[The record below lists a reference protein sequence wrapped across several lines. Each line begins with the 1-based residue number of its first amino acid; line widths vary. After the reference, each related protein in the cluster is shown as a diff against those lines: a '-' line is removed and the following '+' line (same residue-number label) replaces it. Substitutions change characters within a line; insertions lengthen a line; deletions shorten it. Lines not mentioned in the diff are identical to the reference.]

1 MTFLEFLHCKNISNG
16 SINEAFKESD
26 LDKAIKLIANL
37 LSKETNTK
45 IVELG
50 TLDMNRGG
58 KDFTSYMLCISTGAS
73 NEFDKL
79 LTIDFLKSDKS
90 RVPYSFAFY
99 NKDTLNKILWG
110 DDKELSV
117 KSVLSVYTL
126 GASIIYFIPI
136 MARVIQTNKFELTKD
151 EVQRAATGVFKEGQ
165 IDFFLKKSGIIFD
178 GLLKYNVYDT
188 IYNGNKNIDIIK
200 EAFTQKISEMKTE
213 LQQKRKEVAKQYRQ
227 ATIANDDQELIKR
240 LRSEYYHIRK
250 AINGGATTVEEMD
263 MMIKNGELT
272 TISSPTKSMNKEVQK
287 QVEEVK
293 HKEPELAFKEMRGYL
308 SMVTSGIQPGL
319 IICGAPG
326 IGKTYRVM
334 KFLKSKGYNDD
345 VNMHVI
351 KGRCTTRNLFLDL
364 YKFQN
369 KGEIIVID
377 DADSL
382 IGPKAPEDTIN
393 ILKAALDSNDNDG
406 KGRKISYRITGR
418 LTDDDGVEIPKTFYY
433 SGSVIVL
440 TNYSV
445 GQLDS
450 AIRGRVFTQDLNF
463 SSQQLLSL
471 IKQIMPAIEEGRL
484 SSVAKIKAF
493 DYLSDLADEGSQ
505 MEVSIRSFVTCA
517 RLFQSQ
523 QENEDFSDDEIKS
536 MIKDQVTNQAIKG
549 GKKY

>member
-1 MTFLEFLHCKNISNG
+1 
-16 SINEAFKESD
+16 
-26 LDKAIKLIANL
+26 
-37 LSKETNTK
+37 
-45 IVELG
+45 
-50 TLDMNRGG
+50 
-58 KDFTSYMLCISTGAS
+58 
-73 NEFDKL
+73 
-79 LTIDFLKSDKS
+79 
-90 RVPYSFAFY
+90 
-99 NKDTLNKILWG
+99 
-110 DDKELSV
+110 
-117 KSVLSVYTL
+117 
-126 GASIIYFIPI
+126 
-136 MARVIQTNKFELTKD
+136 
-151 EVQRAATGVFKEGQ
+151 
-165 IDFFLKKSGIIFD
+165 
-178 GLLKYNVYDT
+178 
-188 IYNGNKNIDIIK
+188 
-200 EAFTQKISEMKTE
+200 
-213 LQQKRKEVAKQYRQ
+213 
-227 ATIANDDQELIKR
+227 
-240 LRSEYYHIRK
+240 
-250 AINGGATTVEEMD
+250 
-263 MMIKNGELT
+263 
-272 TISSPTKSMNKEVQK
+272 
-287 QVEEVK
+287 
-293 HKEPELAFKEMRGYL
+293 MRGYL

-369 KGEIIVID
+369 KGEIILID

-484 SSVAKIKAF
+484 TSVAKIKAF

-505 MEVSIRSFVTCA
+505 MEISIRSFVTCA

-536 MIKDQVTNQAIKG
+536 MIKDQVTNQALKG

>member
-1 MTFLEFLHCKNISNG
+1 MTFLEFLECKNENIH
-16 SINEAFKESD
+16 EAYKESD
-26 LDKAIKLIANL
+26 LDKAISMIANL
-37 LSKETNTK
+37 LSKETNTR
-45 IVELG
+45 VVNLG
-50 TLDMNRGG
+50 TIDTIRGG
-58 KDFTSYMLCISTGAS
+58 KDFTSYMLCIS
-73 NEFDKL
+73 NEIGQFDKM
-79 LTIDFLKSDKS
+79 LTIDFLKSDNS

-99 NKDTLNKILWG
+99 NKDAVNKVLWG
-110 DDKELSV
+110 DDKDQSI

-126 GASIIYFIPI
+126 GASIVYFIPI
-136 MARVIQTNKFELTKD
+136 MSRVIKTNKFELTKD
-151 EVQRAATGVFKEGQ
+151 EVQRAASGVFKEGQ
-165 IDFFLKKSGIIFD
+165 IDFFLKKSGIIYE
-178 GLLKYNVYDT
+178 GMLKYNVYST
-188 IYNGNKNIDIIK
+188 IYMGKNNNIDIIQ
-200 EAFTQKISEMKTE
+200 ETFTQKISEMKTE

-227 ATIANDDQELIKR
+227 ATIAGDDPELIKR
-240 LRSEYYHIRK
+240 LRSEYYQIRK
-250 AINGGATTVEEMD
+250 AINGGATTVEEMN
-263 MMIKNGELT
+263 MTIKNGELAT
-272 TISSPTKSMNKEVQK
+272 FSSPTKSMSNETKK
-287 QVEEVK
+287 KVEEIQ
-293 HKEPELAFKEMRGYL
+293 HKEPEVAFKEMRGYL
-308 SMVTSGIQPGL
+308 NMVTSGIQPGL

-334 KFLKSKGYNDD
+334 KFLKSQGYNDD

-369 KGEIIVID
+369 QGEIIVID

-450 AIRGRVFTQDLNF
+450 AIKGRVFTQDLNF

-471 IKQIMPAIEEGRL
+471 IKQIMPAIEEGKL
-484 SSVAKIKAF
+484 NSTAKIKAF

-505 MEVSIRSFVTCA
+505 MEISIRSFVTCA
-517 RLFQSQ
+517 RLFQMQ
-523 QENEDFSDDEIKS
+523 QKSNDEFTDEQIKS
-536 MIKDQVTNQAIKG
+536 MIKDQVTNQAIKT

>member
-1 MTFLEFLHCKNISNG
+1 MTFLEFLEYKNENIH
-16 SINEAFKESD
+16 EAFKESD
-26 LDKAIKLIANL
+26 LDKAINLIANL
-37 LSKETNTK
+37 LSKETNTQ
-45 IVELG
+45 IINLG
-50 TLDMNRGG
+50 TIDVIRGG
-58 KDFTSYMLCISTGAS
+58 KYFISYMLCISKDKFGK
-73 NEFDKL
+73 FDKM
-79 LTIDFLKSDKS
+79 LTIDFLKSDSS

-99 NKDTLNKILWG
+99 NKEAINKVLWG
-110 DDKELSV
+110 DDKEQSV

-126 GASIIYFIPI
+126 GASIVYFIPI
-136 MARVIQTNKFELTKD
+136 MSRVIMTNKFELTKD
-151 EVQRAATGVFKEGQ
+151 EVQRAAIGIFKEGR
-165 IDFFLKKSGIIFD
+165 IDFFLKKNGIIYE
-178 GLLKYNVYDT
+178 GNLKYN
-188 IYNGNKNIDIIK
+188 IYNNIYKCNNNIDIIQDTFK
-200 EAFTQKISEMKTE
+200 QNISEMNTSLKD
-213 LQQKRKEVAKQYRQ
+213 KRKELVQTEREAIAAGDRDLVKQVRAEYRQ
-227 ATIANDDQELIKR
+227 ITQAMK
-240 LRSEYYHIRK
+240 
-250 AINGGATTVEEMD
+250 GGATTIEEMNV
-263 MMIKNGELT
+263 MIKNGELT
-272 TISSPTKSMNKEVQK
+272 TISSPTKSMSKEVQK
-287 QVEEVK
+287 QIEEIK

-308 SMVTSGIQPGL
+308 NMVTSGIQPGL

-345 VNMHVI
+345 INMHVI
-351 KGRCTTRNLFLDL
+351 KGRCTSRNLFLDL

-382 IGPKAPEDTIN
+382 IGPKASEDTIN

-418 LTDDDGVEIPKTFYY
+418 LTDDDGIEIPKTFYY

-450 AIRGRVFTQDLNF
+450 AIKGRVFTQDLSF

-484 SSVAKIKAF
+484 TSTAKIKAF
-493 DYLSDLADEGSQ
+493 DYLSDLADKGSK
-505 MEVSIRSFVTCA
+505 MEVSIRSFVTSA
-517 RLFQSQ
+517 RLFQMQ
-523 QENEDFSDDEIKS
+523 QEDSENFTDEQIKS
-536 MIKDQVTNQAIKG
+536 MIKDQVTNQAIKS

>member
-1 MTFLEFLHCKNISNG
+1 MTFLEFLEYKNENIH
-16 SINEAFKESD
+16 EAFKESD
-26 LDKAIKLIANL
+26 LDKAINLIANL
-37 LSKETNTK
+37 LSKETNTQ
-45 IVELG
+45 IINLG
-50 TLDMNRGG
+50 TIDVIRGG
-58 KDFTSYMLCISTGAS
+58 KDFISYMLCISKDKFGK
-73 NEFDKL
+73 FDKM
-79 LTIDFLKSDKS
+79 LTIDFLKSDSS

-99 NKDTLNKILWG
+99 NKEAINKVLWG
-110 DDKELSV
+110 DDKEQSV

-126 GASIIYFIPI
+126 GASIVYFIPI
-136 MARVIQTNKFELTKD
+136 MSRVIMTNKFELTKD
-151 EVQRAATGVFKEGQ
+151 EVQRAAIGIFKEGR
-165 IDFFLKKSGIIFD
+165 IDFFFKKNGIIYE
-178 GLLKYNVYDT
+178 GNLKYNIYNT
-188 IYNGNKNIDIIK
+188 IYKGNNNIDIIQDTFK
-200 EAFTQKISEMKTE
+200 QNISEMNTSLKD
-213 LQQKRKEVAKQYRQ
+213 KRKELVQTEREAIAAGDRDLVKQVRAEYRQ
-227 ATIANDDQELIKR
+227 ITQAMK
-240 LRSEYYHIRK
+240 
-250 AINGGATTVEEMD
+250 GGATTIEEMNV
-263 MMIKNGELT
+263 MIKNGELT
-272 TISSPTKSMNKEVQK
+272 TISSPTKSMSKEVQK
-287 QVEEVK
+287 QIEEIK

-308 SMVTSGIQPGL
+308 NMVTSGIQPGL

-345 VNMHVI
+345 INMHVI

-364 YKFQN
+364 YKFKN

-418 LTDDDGVEIPKTFYY
+418 LTDDDGIEIPKTFYY

-450 AIRGRVFTQDLNF
+450 AIKGRVFTQDLSF

-484 SSVAKIKAF
+484 TSTAKIKAF
-493 DYLSDLADEGSQ
+493 DYLSDLADKGSK
-505 MEVSIRSFVTCA
+505 MEVSIRSFVTSA
-517 RLFQSQ
+517 RLFQMQ
-523 QENEDFSDDEIKS
+523 QEDSENFTDEQIKS
-536 MIKDQVTNQAIKG
+536 MIKDQVTNQAIKS

>member
-1 MTFLEFLHCKNISNG
+1 MTFLEFLEYKNENIH
-16 SINEAFKESD
+16 EAFKESD
-26 LDKAIKLIANL
+26 LDKAINLIANL
-37 LSKETNTK
+37 LSKETNTQ
-45 IVELG
+45 IINLG
-50 TLDMNRGG
+50 TIDVIRGG
-58 KDFTSYMLCISTGAS
+58 KDFISYMLCISKDKFGK
-73 NEFDKL
+73 FDKM
-79 LTIDFLKSDKS
+79 LTIDFLKSDSS

-99 NKDTLNKILWG
+99 NKEAINKVLWG
-110 DDKELSV
+110 DDKEQSV

-126 GASIIYFIPI
+126 GASIVYFIPI
-136 MARVIQTNKFELTKD
+136 ISRVIMTNKFELTKD
-151 EVQRAATGVFKEGQ
+151 EVQRAAIGIFKEGR
-165 IDFFLKKSGIIFD
+165 IDFFLKKNGIIYE
-178 GLLKYNVYDT
+178 GNLKYNIYNT
-188 IYNGNKNIDIIK
+188 IYKCNNNIDIIQDTFK
-200 EAFTQKISEMKTE
+200 QNISEMNTSLKD
-213 LQQKRKEVAKQYRQ
+213 KRKELVQTEREAIAAGDMDLVKQVRAEYRQ
-227 ATIANDDQELIKR
+227 ITQAMK
-240 LRSEYYHIRK
+240 
-250 AINGGATTVEEMD
+250 GGATTIEEMNV
-263 MMIKNGELT
+263 MIKNGELT
-272 TISSPTKSMNKEVQK
+272 TISSPTKSMSKEIQK
-287 QVEEVK
+287 QIEEIK

-308 SMVTSGIQPGL
+308 NMVTSGIQPGL

-345 VNMHVI
+345 INMHVI

-418 LTDDDGVEIPKTFYY
+418 LTDDDGIEIPKTFYY

-450 AIRGRVFTQDLNF
+450 AIKGRVFTQDLSF
-463 SSQQLLSL
+463 SSHQLLSL

-484 SSVAKIKAF
+484 TSTAKIKAF
-493 DYLSDLADEGSQ
+493 DYLSDLADKGSK

-517 RLFQSQ
+517 RLFQMQ
-523 QENEDFSDDEIKS
+523 QEDSENFTDEQIKS
-536 MIKDQVTNQAIKG
+536 MIKDQVTNQAIKS

>member
-1 MTFLEFLHCKNISNG
+1 MTFLEFLENKNINSDFV
-16 SINEAFKESD
+16 NEAFKESD
-26 LDKAIKLIANL
+26 LDKAIKLISNL
-37 LSKETNTK
+37 ITKETNIK
-45 IVELG
+45 IVNLG
-50 TLDMNRGG
+50 VMNIVRGG
-58 KDFTSYMLCISTGAS
+58 KNFNSYLLCTLGSDS
-73 NEFDKL
+73 KFDKL
-79 LTIDFLKSDKS
+79 LTIDFLESDKS
-90 RVPYSFAFY
+90 QIPYSFAFY
-99 NKDTLNKILWG
+99 NKESLEKILWG
-110 DDKELSV
+110 EDKEQSV
-117 KSVLSVYTL
+117 SSVLSVYTL
-126 GASIIYFIPI
+126 GSSIIYFIPI
-136 MARVIQTNKFELTKD
+136 ICRVLLTNKFELTKD
-151 EVQRAATGVFKEGQ
+151 EVRRAAQNVYKEGQ
-165 IDFFLKKSGIIFD
+165 NDFFPKKSGIIFD

-188 IYNGNKNIDIIK
+188 IYMGKNNIDIIK
-200 EAFTQKISEMKTE
+200 ETFTQKISEMRTE
-213 LQQKRKEVAKQYRQ
+213 LQQKSKEVAKQYRQ
-227 ATIANDDQELIKR
+227 ATLAGDDQELIKR
-240 LRSEYYHIRK
+240 LRSEYYHIRR
-250 AINGGATTVEEMD
+250 AINGGATSLEEMD
-263 MMIKNGELT
+263 MMIKKRERT
-272 TISSPTKSMNKEVQK
+272 SFVSPTKSMNKEVQK
-287 QVEEVK
+287 QVEEIQ
-293 HKEPELAFKEMRGYL
+293 HKEPEVAFKEMRGYL

-393 ILKAALDSNDNDG
+393 ILKAALDSNDSDG
-406 KGRKISYRITGR
+406 KGRKISYRISGR

-440 TNYSV
+440 TNYSI

-484 SSVAKIKAF
+484 TSTAKIKAF

>member
-1 MTFLEFLHCKNISNG
+1 MTFLEFLEYKNENIH
-16 SINEAFKESD
+16 EAFKESD
-26 LDKAIKLIANL
+26 LDKAINLIANL
-37 LSKETNTK
+37 LSKETNTQ
-45 IVELG
+45 IINLG
-50 TLDMNRGG
+50 TIDVIRGG
-58 KDFTSYMLCISTGAS
+58 KDFISYMLCISKDKFGK
-73 NEFDKL
+73 FDKM
-79 LTIDFLKSDKS
+79 LTIDFLKSDSS

-99 NKDTLNKILWG
+99 NKEAINKVLWG
-110 DDKELSV
+110 DDKEQSV

-126 GASIIYFIPI
+126 GASIVYFIPI
-136 MARVIQTNKFELTKD
+136 MSRVIMTNKFELTKD
-151 EVQRAATGVFKEGQ
+151 EVQRAAIGIFKEGR
-165 IDFFLKKSGIIFD
+165 IDFFLKKNGIIYE
-178 GLLKYNVYDT
+178 GNLKYNIYNT
-188 IYNGNKNIDIIK
+188 IYKCNNNIDIIQDTFK
-200 EAFTQKISEMKTE
+200 QNISEMNTSLKD
-213 LQQKRKEVAKQYRQ
+213 KRKELVQTEREAIAAGDKDLVKQVRAEYRQ
-227 ATIANDDQELIKR
+227 ITQAMK
-240 LRSEYYHIRK
+240 
-250 AINGGATTVEEMD
+250 GGATTIEEMNV
-263 MMIKNGELT
+263 MIKNGELT
-272 TISSPTKSMNKEVQK
+272 TISSPTKSMSKEVQK
-287 QVEEVK
+287 QIEEIK

-308 SMVTSGIQPGL
+308 NMVTSGIQPGL

-345 VNMHVI
+345 INMHVI

-382 IGPKAPEDTIN
+382 IGPKASEDTIN

-418 LTDDDGVEIPKTFYY
+418 LTDDDGIEIPKTFYY

-450 AIRGRVFTQDLNF
+450 AIKGRVFTQDLSF

-484 SSVAKIKAF
+484 TSTAKIKAF
-493 DYLSDLADEGSQ
+493 DYLSDLADKGSK
-505 MEVSIRSFVTCA
+505 MEVSIRSFVTSA
-517 RLFQSQ
+517 RLFQMQ
-523 QENEDFSDDEIKS
+523 QEDSENFTDEQIKS
-536 MIKDQVTNQAIKG
+536 MIKDQVTNQAIKS

>member
-1 MTFLEFLHCKNISNG
+1 MTFLEFLEYKNENIH
-16 SINEAFKESD
+16 EAFKESD
-26 LDKAIKLIANL
+26 LDKAINLIANL
-37 LSKETNTK
+37 LSKETNTQ
-45 IVELG
+45 IINFG
-50 TLDMNRGG
+50 TIDVIRGG
-58 KDFTSYMLCISTGAS
+58 KDFISYMLCISKDKFGK
-73 NEFDKL
+73 FDKM
-79 LTIDFLKSDKS
+79 LTIDFLKSDSS

-99 NKDTLNKILWG
+99 NKEAINKVLWG
-110 DDKELSV
+110 DDKEQSV

-126 GASIIYFIPI
+126 GASIVYFIPI
-136 MARVIQTNKFELTKD
+136 MSRVIMTNKFELTKD
-151 EVQRAATGVFKEGQ
+151 EVQRAAIGIFKEGR
-165 IDFFLKKSGIIFD
+165 IDFFLKKNGIIYE
-178 GLLKYNVYDT
+178 GNLKYNIYNT
-188 IYNGNKNIDIIK
+188 IYKCNNNIDIIQDTFK
-200 EAFTQKISEMKTE
+200 QNISEMNTSLKD
-213 LQQKRKEVAKQYRQ
+213 KRKELVQTEREAIAAGDRDLVKQVRAEYRQ
-227 ATIANDDQELIKR
+227 ITQAMK
-240 LRSEYYHIRK
+240 
-250 AINGGATTVEEMD
+250 GGATTIEEMNV
-263 MMIKNGELT
+263 MIKNGELT
-272 TISSPTKSMNKEVQK
+272 TISSPTKSMSKEIQK
-287 QVEEVK
+287 QIEEIK

-308 SMVTSGIQPGL
+308 NMVTSGIQPGL

-345 VNMHVI
+345 INMHVI

-418 LTDDDGVEIPKTFYY
+418 LTDDDGIEIPKTFYY

-450 AIRGRVFTQDLNF
+450 AIKGRVFTQDLSF

-484 SSVAKIKAF
+484 TSTAKIKAF
-493 DYLSDLADEGSQ
+493 DYLSDLADKGSK
-505 MEVSIRSFVTCA
+505 MEVSIRSFVTSA
-517 RLFQSQ
+517 RLFQMQ
-523 QENEDFSDDEIKS
+523 QEDSENFTDEQIKS
-536 MIKDQVTNQAIKG
+536 MIKDQVTNQAIKS

>member
-1 MTFLEFLHCKNISNG
+1 MTFLEFLECKNISNG

-37 LSKETNTK
+37 LAKETNTR
-45 IVELG
+45 IIELG
-50 TLDMNRGG
+50 TIDMTRAG
-58 KDFTSYMLCISTGAS
+58 KDFTSYMLCISGGGS
-73 NEFDKL
+73 NNFDKL
-79 LTIDFLKSDKS
+79 LTIDFLKSDNS

-99 NKDTLNKILWG
+99 NKDATNKILWS
-110 DDKELSV
+110 DDKDISV

-126 GASIIYFIPI
+126 GASIVYFIPI

-151 EVQRAATGVFKEGQ
+151 EVQRAASGVFKEGQ
-165 IDFFLKKSGIIFD
+165 IDFFLKKSGIIYE
-178 GLLKYNVYDT
+178 GNLKYNVYST
-188 IYNGNKNIDIIK
+188 IYNGNKNIDIIQETFK
-200 EAFTQKISEMKTE
+200 QNISEMNNS
-213 LQQKRKEVAKQYRQ
+213 LRDKRKELVQTEREAIANGDKDLVKQVRAEYRQ
-227 ATIANDDQELIKR
+227 ITQAIK
-240 LRSEYYHIRK
+240 
-250 AINGGATTVEEMD
+250 GGATTIEEMD
-263 MMIKNGELT
+263 MMIKNGELA
-272 TISSPTKSMNKEVQK
+272 TISSPKKSMSKEVQK
-287 QVEEVK
+287 EVEEVK

-369 KGEIIVID
+369 KGEIILID

-505 MEVSIRSFVTCA
+505 MEISIRSFVTCA

-536 MIKDQVTNQAIKG
+536 MIKDQVTNQALKG

>member
-1 MTFLEFLHCKNISNG
+1 MTFLEFLECKNENIH
-16 SINEAFKESD
+16 EAYKESD
-26 LDKAIKLIANL
+26 LDKAISMIANL
-37 LSKETNTK
+37 LSKETNIQ
-45 IVELG
+45 IVNLG
-50 TLDMNRGG
+50 TIDTIRGG
-58 KDFTSYMLCISTGAS
+58 KDFTSYMLCISNKTGQ
-73 NEFDKL
+73 FDKM
-79 LTIDFLKSDKS
+79 LTIDFLKSDNS

-99 NKDTLNKILWG
+99 NKDAVNKVLWG
-110 DDKELSV
+110 DDKDQSI

-126 GASIIYFIPI
+126 GASIVYFIPI
-136 MARVIQTNKFELTKD
+136 MSRVIKTNKFELTKD
-151 EVQRAATGVFKEGQ
+151 EVQRAASGVFKEGQ
-165 IDFFLKKSGIIFD
+165 IDFFLKKSGIIYE
-178 GLLKYNVYDT
+178 GMLKYNVYST
-188 IYNGNKNIDIIK
+188 IYMGKNNNIDIIQ
-200 EAFTQKISEMKTE
+200 ETFTQKISEMKTE

-227 ATIANDDQELIKR
+227 ATIAGDDPELIKR
-240 LRSEYYHIRK
+240 LRSEYYQIRK
-250 AINGGATTVEEMD
+250 AINGGATTVEEMN
-263 MMIKNGELT
+263 MTIKNGELAT
-272 TISSPTKSMNKEVQK
+272 FSSPTKSMSNETKK
-287 QVEEVK
+287 KVEEIQ
-293 HKEPELAFKEMRGYL
+293 HKEPEVAFKEMRGYL
-308 SMVTSGIQPGL
+308 NMVTSGIQPGL

-334 KFLKSKGYNDD
+334 KFLKSQGYNDD

-369 KGEIIVID
+369 QGEIIVID

-450 AIRGRVFTQDLNF
+450 AIKGRVFTQDLNF

-471 IKQIMPAIEEGRL
+471 IKQIMPAIEEGKL
-484 SSVAKIKAF
+484 NSTAKIKAF

-505 MEVSIRSFVTCA
+505 MEISIRSFVTCA
-517 RLFQSQ
+517 RLFQMQ
-523 QENEDFSDDEIKS
+523 QKSNDEFTDEQIKS
-536 MIKDQVTNQAIKG
+536 MIKDQVTNQAIKT

>member
-1 MTFLEFLHCKNISNG
+1 MTFLEFLECKNENIH
-16 SINEAFKESD
+16 EAYKESD
-26 LDKAIKLIANL
+26 LDKAISMIANL
-37 LSKETNTK
+37 LSKETNTR
-45 IVELG
+45 VVNLG
-50 TLDMNRGG
+50 TIDTIRGG
-58 KDFTSYMLCISTGAS
+58 KDFTSYMLCISNKTS
-73 NEFDKL
+73 QFDKM
-79 LTIDFLKSDKS
+79 LTIDFLKSDNS

-99 NKDTLNKILWG
+99 NKDAVNKVLWG
-110 DDKELSV
+110 DDKDQSI

-126 GASIIYFIPI
+126 GASIVYFIPI
-136 MARVIQTNKFELTKD
+136 MSRVIKTNKFELTKD
-151 EVQRAATGVFKEGQ
+151 EVQRAASGVFKEGQ
-165 IDFFLKKSGIIFD
+165 IDFFLKKSGIIYE
-178 GLLKYNVYDT
+178 GMLKYNVYST
-188 IYNGNKNIDIIK
+188 IYMGKNNNIDIIQ
-200 EAFTQKISEMKTE
+200 ETFTQKISEMKTE

-227 ATIANDDQELIKR
+227 ATIAGDDPELIKR
-240 LRSEYYHIRK
+240 LRSEYYQIRK
-250 AINGGATTVEEMD
+250 AINGGATTVEEMN
-263 MMIKNGELT
+263 MTIKNGELAT
-272 TISSPTKSMNKEVQK
+272 FSSPTKSMSNETKK
-287 QVEEVK
+287 KVEEIQ
-293 HKEPELAFKEMRGYL
+293 HKEPEVAFKEMRGYL
-308 SMVTSGIQPGL
+308 NMVTSGIQPGL

-334 KFLKSKGYNDD
+334 KFLKSQGYNDD

-369 KGEIIVID
+369 QGEIIVID

-450 AIRGRVFTQDLNF
+450 AIKGRVFTQDLNF

-471 IKQIMPAIEEGRL
+471 IKQIMPAIEEGKL
-484 SSVAKIKAF
+484 NSTAKIKAF

-505 MEVSIRSFVTCA
+505 MEISIRSFVTCA
-517 RLFQSQ
+517 RLFQMQ
-523 QENEDFSDDEIKS
+523 QKSNDEFTDEQIKS
-536 MIKDQVTNQAIKG
+536 MIKDQVTNQAIKT

>member
-1 MTFLEFLHCKNISNG
+1 MTFLEFLEYKNENIH
-16 SINEAFKESD
+16 EAFKESD
-26 LDKAIKLIANL
+26 LDKAINLIANL
-37 LSKETNTK
+37 LSKETNTQ
-45 IVELG
+45 IINLG
-50 TLDMNRGG
+50 TIDVIRGG
-58 KDFTSYMLCISTGAS
+58 KDFISYMLCISKDKFGK
-73 NEFDKL
+73 FDKM
-79 LTIDFLKSDKS
+79 LTIDFLKSDSS

-99 NKDTLNKILWG
+99 NKEAINKVLWG
-110 DDKELSV
+110 DDKEQSV

-126 GASIIYFIPI
+126 GASIVYFIPI
-136 MARVIQTNKFELTKD
+136 MSRVIMTNKFELTKD
-151 EVQRAATGVFKEGQ
+151 EVQRAAIGIFKEGR
-165 IDFFLKKSGIIFD
+165 IDFFLKKNGIIYE
-178 GLLKYNVYDT
+178 GNLKYNIYNT
-188 IYNGNKNIDIIK
+188 IYKGNNNIDIIQDTFK
-200 EAFTQKISEMKTE
+200 QNISEMNTSLKD
-213 LQQKRKEVAKQYRQ
+213 KRKELVQTEREAIAAGDRDLVKQVRAEYRQ
-227 ATIANDDQELIKR
+227 ITQAMK
-240 LRSEYYHIRK
+240 
-250 AINGGATTVEEMD
+250 GGATTIEEMNV
-263 MMIKNGELT
+263 MIKNGELT
-272 TISSPTKSMNKEVQK
+272 TISSPTKSISKEAQK
-287 QVEEVK
+287 QIEEIK

-308 SMVTSGIQPGL
+308 NMVTSGIQPGL

-345 VNMHVI
+345 INMHVI

-364 YKFQN
+364 YKFKN

-406 KGRKISYRITGR
+406 KGRNISYRITGR
-418 LTDDDGVEIPKTFYY
+418 LTDDDGIEIPKTFYY

-450 AIRGRVFTQDLNF
+450 AIKGRVFTQDLSF

-484 SSVAKIKAF
+484 TSTAKIKAF
-493 DYLSDLADEGSQ
+493 DYLSDLADKGSK
-505 MEVSIRSFVTCA
+505 MEVSIRSFVTSA
-517 RLFQSQ
+517 RLFQMQ
-523 QENEDFSDDEIKS
+523 QEDSENFTDEQIKS
-536 MIKDQVTNQAIKG
+536 MIKDQVTNQAIKS

>member
-1 MTFLEFLHCKNISNG
+1 MTFLEFLENKNINSD
-16 SINEAFKESD
+16 SVNEAFKESD
-26 LDKAIKLIANL
+26 LDKAIKLISNL
-37 LSKETNTK
+37 ITKETNIK
-45 IVELG
+45 IVNLG
-50 TLDMNRGG
+50 VMNIVRGG
-58 KDFTSYMLCISTGAS
+58 KNFNSYLLCTLSS
-73 NEFDKL
+73 DSKFDKL
-79 LTIDFLKSDKS
+79 LTIDFLESDKS
-90 RVPYSFAFY
+90 QIPYSFAFY
-99 NKDTLNKILWG
+99 NKESLEKILWG
-110 DDKELSV
+110 EDKEQSV
-117 KSVLSVYTL
+117 SSVLSVYTL
-126 GASIIYFIPI
+126 GSSIIYFIPI
-136 MARVIQTNKFELTKD
+136 ICRVLLTNKFELTKD
-151 EVQRAATGVFKEGQ
+151 EVRRAAQNVYKEGQ
-165 IDFFLKKSGIIFD
+165 NDFFMKKSGIIFD
-178 GLLKYNVYDT
+178 GLLKYNVYST
-188 IYNGNKNIDIIK
+188 IYSGKNNIDIIQ
-200 EAFTQKISEMKTE
+200 ETFTQKLSEMKTE
-213 LQQKRKEVAKQYRQ
+213 LQQRSKEVAKQYRQ
-227 ATIANDDQELIKR
+227 ATIAGDDQELIKQ

-250 AINGGATTVEEMD
+250 AINGGATTLEEMD
-263 MMIKNGELT
+263 MMIKQQEKT
-272 TISSPTKSMNKEVQK
+272 TFSSPTKSMNNETKK
-287 QVEEVK
+287 QVEEIQ
-293 HKEPELAFKEMRGYL
+293 HKEPEVAFKEMRGYL
-308 SMVTSGIQPGL
+308 NMVTSGIQPGL

-334 KFLKSKGYNDD
+334 KFLKSRGYNDD

-463 SSQQLLSL
+463 SSQQLLLL

-493 DYLSDLADEGSQ
+493 DYLSDLADDGSK

-517 RLFQSQ
+517 RLFQMQ
-523 QENEDFSDDEIKS
+523 QEDSENFTDDQIKS

>member
-1 MTFLEFLHCKNISNG
+1 MTFLEFLEYKNENIH
-16 SINEAFKESD
+16 EAFKESD
-26 LDKAIKLIANL
+26 LDKAINLIANL
-37 LSKETNTK
+37 LSKETNTQ
-45 IVELG
+45 IINLG
-50 TLDMNRGG
+50 TIDVIRGG
-58 KDFTSYMLCISTGAS
+58 KDFISYMLCISKDKFGK
-73 NEFDKL
+73 FDKM
-79 LTIDFLKSDKS
+79 LTIDFLKSDSS

-99 NKDTLNKILWG
+99 NKEAINKVLWG
-110 DDKELSV
+110 DDKEQSV

-126 GASIIYFIPI
+126 GASIVYFIPI
-136 MARVIQTNKFELTKD
+136 MSRVIMTNKFELTKD
-151 EVQRAATGVFKEGQ
+151 EVQRAAIGIFKEGR
-165 IDFFLKKSGIIFD
+165 IDFFLKKNGIIYE
-178 GLLKYNVYDT
+178 GNLKYNIYNT
-188 IYNGNKNIDIIK
+188 IYKGNNNIDIIQDTFK
-200 EAFTQKISEMKTE
+200 QNISEMNTSLKD
-213 LQQKRKEVAKQYRQ
+213 KRKELVQTEREAIAAGDRDLVKQVRAEYRQ
-227 ATIANDDQELIKR
+227 ITQAMK
-240 LRSEYYHIRK
+240 
-250 AINGGATTVEEMD
+250 GGATTIEEMNV
-263 MMIKNGELT
+263 MIKNGELT
-272 TISSPTKSMNKEVQK
+272 TISSPTKSMSKEVQK
-287 QVEEVK
+287 QIEEIK

-308 SMVTSGIQPGL
+308 NMVTSGIQPGL

-345 VNMHVI
+345 INMHVI

-364 YKFQN
+364 YKFKN

-406 KGRKISYRITGR
+406 KGRNISYRITGR
-418 LTDDDGVEIPKTFYY
+418 LTDDDGIEIPKTFYY

-450 AIRGRVFTQDLNF
+450 AIKGRVFTQDLSF

-484 SSVAKIKAF
+484 TSTAKIKAF
-493 DYLSDLADEGSQ
+493 DYLSDLADKGSK
-505 MEVSIRSFVTCA
+505 MEISIRSFVTSA
-517 RLFQSQ
+517 RLFQMQ
-523 QENEDFSDDEIKS
+523 QEDSENFTDEQIKS
-536 MIKDQVTNQAIKG
+536 MIKDQVTNQAIKS

>member
-1 MTFLEFLHCKNISNG
+1 MTFLEFLEYKNENIH
-16 SINEAFKESD
+16 EAFKESD
-26 LDKAIKLIANL
+26 LDKAINLIANL
-37 LSKETNTK
+37 LSKETNTQ
-45 IVELG
+45 IINLG
-50 TLDMNRGG
+50 TIDVIRGG
-58 KDFTSYMLCISTGAS
+58 KDFISYMLCISKDKFGK
-73 NEFDKL
+73 FDKM
-79 LTIDFLKSDKS
+79 LTIDFLKSDSS

-99 NKDTLNKILWG
+99 NKEAINKVLWG
-110 DDKELSV
+110 DDKEQSV

-126 GASIIYFIPI
+126 GASIVYFIPI
-136 MARVIQTNKFELTKD
+136 MSRIIMTNKFELTKD
-151 EVQRAATGVFKEGQ
+151 EVQRAAIGIFKEGR
-165 IDFFLKKSGIIFD
+165 IDFFLKKNGIIYE
-178 GLLKYNVYDT
+178 GNLKYNIYNT
-188 IYNGNKNIDIIK
+188 IYKGNNNIDIIQDTFK
-200 EAFTQKISEMKTE
+200 QNISEMNTSLKD
-213 LQQKRKEVAKQYRQ
+213 KRKELVQTEREAIAAGDMDLVKQVRAEYRQ
-227 ATIANDDQELIKR
+227 ITQAMK
-240 LRSEYYHIRK
+240 
-250 AINGGATTVEEMD
+250 GGATTIEEMNV
-263 MMIKNGELT
+263 MIKNGELT
-272 TISSPTKSMNKEVQK
+272 TISSPTKSMSKEIQK
-287 QVEEVK
+287 QIEEIK

-308 SMVTSGIQPGL
+308 NMVTSGIQPGL

-345 VNMHVI
+345 INMHVI

-418 LTDDDGVEIPKTFYY
+418 LTDDDGIEIPKTFYY

-450 AIRGRVFTQDLNF
+450 AIKGRVFTQDLSF

-484 SSVAKIKAF
+484 TSTAKIKAF
-493 DYLSDLADEGSQ
+493 DYLSDLADKGSK
-505 MEVSIRSFVTCA
+505 MEVSIRSFVTSA
-517 RLFQSQ
+517 RLFQMQ
-523 QENEDFSDDEIKS
+523 QEDSENFTDEQIKS
-536 MIKDQVTNQAIKG
+536 MIKDQVTNQAIKS

>member
-1 MTFLEFLHCKNISNG
+1 M
-16 SINEAFKESD
+16 
-26 LDKAIKLIANL
+26 IANL
-37 LSKETNTK
+37 LSKETNTR
-45 IVELG
+45 VVNLG
-50 TLDMNRGG
+50 TIDTIRGG
-58 KDFTSYMLCISTGAS
+58 KDFTSYMLCISNETGQ
-73 NEFDKL
+73 FDKM
-79 LTIDFLKSDKS
+79 LTIDFLKSDNS

-99 NKDTLNKILWG
+99 NKDAVNKVLWG
-110 DDKELSV
+110 DDKDQSI

-126 GASIIYFIPI
+126 GASIVYFIPI
-136 MARVIQTNKFELTKD
+136 MSRVIKTNKFELTKD
-151 EVQRAATGVFKEGQ
+151 EVQRAASGVFKEGQ
-165 IDFFLKKSGIIFD
+165 IDFFLKKSGIIYE
-178 GLLKYNVYDT
+178 GMLKYNVYST
-188 IYNGNKNIDIIK
+188 IYMGKNNNIDIIQ
-200 EAFTQKISEMKTE
+200 ETFTQKISEMKTE

-227 ATIANDDQELIKR
+227 ATIAGDDPELIKR
-240 LRSEYYHIRK
+240 LRSEYYQIRK
-250 AINGGATTVEEMD
+250 AINGGATTVEEMN
-263 MMIKNGELT
+263 MTIKNGELAT
-272 TISSPTKSMNKEVQK
+272 FSSPTKSMSNETKK
-287 QVEEVK
+287 KVEEIQ
-293 HKEPELAFKEMRGYL
+293 HKEPEVAFKEMRGYL
-308 SMVTSGIQPGL
+308 NMVTSGIQPGL

-334 KFLKSKGYNDD
+334 KFLKSQGYNDD

-369 KGEIIVID
+369 QGEIIVID

-450 AIRGRVFTQDLNF
+450 AIKGRVFTQDLNF

-471 IKQIMPAIEEGRL
+471 IKQIMPAIEEGKL
-484 SSVAKIKAF
+484 
-493 DYLSDLADEGSQ
+493 
-505 MEVSIRSFVTCA
+505 
-517 RLFQSQ
+517 
-523 QENEDFSDDEIKS
+523 
-536 MIKDQVTNQAIKG
+536 KG
-549 GKKY
+549 M

>member
-1 MTFLEFLHCKNISNG
+1 MTFLEFLEYKNENIH
-16 SINEAFKESD
+16 EAFKESD
-26 LDKAIKLIANL
+26 LDKAINLIANL
-37 LSKETNTK
+37 LSKETNTQ
-45 IVELG
+45 IINLG
-50 TLDMNRGG
+50 TIDVIRGG
-58 KDFTSYMLCISTGAS
+58 KDFISYMLCISKDKFGK
-73 NEFDKL
+73 FDKM
-79 LTIDFLKSDKS
+79 LTIDFLKSDSS

-99 NKDTLNKILWG
+99 NKEAINKVLWG
-110 DDKELSV
+110 DDKEQSV
-117 KSVLSVYTL
+117 NSVLSVYTL
-126 GASIIYFIPI
+126 GASIVYFIPI
-136 MARVIQTNKFELTKD
+136 MSRVIMTNKFELTKD
-151 EVQRAATGVFKEGQ
+151 EVQRAAIGIFKEGR
-165 IDFFLKKSGIIFD
+165 IDFFLKKNGIICE
-178 GLLKYNVYDT
+178 GNLKYNIYNT
-188 IYNGNKNIDIIK
+188 IYKCNNNIDIIQDTFK
-200 EAFTQKISEMKTE
+200 QNISEMNTSLKD
-213 LQQKRKEVAKQYRQ
+213 KRKELVQTEREAIAAGDMDLVKQVRAEYRQ
-227 ATIANDDQELIKR
+227 ITQAMK
-240 LRSEYYHIRK
+240 
-250 AINGGATTVEEMD
+250 GGATTIEEMNV
-263 MMIKNGELT
+263 MIKNGELT
-272 TISSPTKSMNKEVQK
+272 TISSPTKSMSKEIQK
-287 QVEEVK
+287 QIEEIK

-308 SMVTSGIQPGL
+308 NMVTSGIQPGL

-345 VNMHVI
+345 INMHVI

-418 LTDDDGVEIPKTFYY
+418 LTDDDGIEIPKTFYY

-450 AIRGRVFTQDLNF
+450 AIKGRVFTQDLSF

-484 SSVAKIKAF
+484 TSTAKIKAF
-493 DYLSDLADEGSQ
+493 DYLSDLADKGSK
-505 MEVSIRSFVTCA
+505 MEVSIRSFVTSA
-517 RLFQSQ
+517 RLFQMQ
-523 QENEDFSDDEIKS
+523 QEDSENFTDEQIKS
-536 MIKDQVTNQAIKG
+536 MIKDQVTNQAIKS

>member
-1 MTFLEFLHCKNISNG
+1 MTFLEFLEYKNENIH
-16 SINEAFKESD
+16 EAFKESD
-26 LDKAIKLIANL
+26 LDKAINLIANL
-37 LSKETNTK
+37 LSKETNTQ
-45 IVELG
+45 IINLG
-50 TLDMNRGG
+50 TIDVIRGG
-58 KDFTSYMLCISTGAS
+58 KDFISYMLCISKDKFGK
-73 NEFDKL
+73 FDKM
-79 LTIDFLKSDKS
+79 LTIDFLKSDSS

-99 NKDTLNKILWG
+99 NKEAINKVLWG
-110 DDKELSV
+110 DDKEQSV

-126 GASIIYFIPI
+126 GASIVYFIPI
-136 MARVIQTNKFELTKD
+136 MSRVIMTNKFELTKD
-151 EVQRAATGVFKEGQ
+151 EVQRAAIGIFKEGR
-165 IDFFLKKSGIIFD
+165 IDFFLKKNGIIYE
-178 GLLKYNVYDT
+178 GNLKYNIYNT
-188 IYNGNKNIDIIK
+188 IYKGNNNIDIIQDTFK
-200 EAFTQKISEMKTE
+200 QNISEMNTSLKD
-213 LQQKRKEVAKQYRQ
+213 KRKELVQTEREAIAAGDRDLVKQVRAEYRQ
-227 ATIANDDQELIKR
+227 ITQAMK
-240 LRSEYYHIRK
+240 
-250 AINGGATTVEEMD
+250 GGATTIEEMNV
-263 MMIKNGELT
+263 MIKNGELT
-272 TISSPTKSMNKEVQK
+272 TISSPTKSMSKEIQK
-287 QVEEVK
+287 QIEEIK

-308 SMVTSGIQPGL
+308 NMVTSGIQPGL

-345 VNMHVI
+345 INMHVI

-364 YKFQN
+364 YKFKN

-418 LTDDDGVEIPKTFYY
+418 LTDDDGIEIPKTFYY

-450 AIRGRVFTQDLNF
+450 AIKGRVFTQDLSF

-484 SSVAKIKAF
+484 RSTAKIKAF
-493 DYLSDLADEGSQ
+493 DYLSDLADKGSK
-505 MEVSIRSFVTCA
+505 MEVSIRSFVTSA
-517 RLFQSQ
+517 RLFQMQ
-523 QENEDFSDDEIKS
+523 QEDSENFTDEQIKS
-536 MIKDQVTNQAIKG
+536 MIKDQVTNQAIKS

>member
-1 MTFLEFLHCKNISNG
+1 MTFLEFLEYKNENIH
-16 SINEAFKESD
+16 EAFKESD
-26 LDKAIKLIANL
+26 LDKAINLIANL
-37 LSKETNTK
+37 LSKETNTQ
-45 IVELG
+45 IINLG
-50 TLDMNRGG
+50 TIDVIRGG
-58 KDFTSYMLCISTGAS
+58 KDFISYMLCISKDKFGK
-73 NEFDKL
+73 FDKM
-79 LTIDFLKSDKS
+79 LTIDFLKSDSS

-99 NKDTLNKILWG
+99 NKEAINKVLWG
-110 DDKELSV
+110 DDKEQSV

-126 GASIIYFIPI
+126 GASIVYFIPI
-136 MARVIQTNKFELTKD
+136 MSRVIMTNKFELTKD
-151 EVQRAATGVFKEGQ
+151 EVQRAAIGIFKEWR
-165 IDFFLKKSGIIFD
+165 IDFFLKKNGIIYE
-178 GLLKYNVYDT
+178 GNLKYNIYNT
-188 IYNGNKNIDIIK
+188 IYKGNNNIDIIQDTFK
-200 EAFTQKISEMKTE
+200 QNISEMNTSLKD
-213 LQQKRKEVAKQYRQ
+213 KRKELVQTEREAIAAGDRDLVKQVRAEYRQ
-227 ATIANDDQELIKR
+227 ITQAMK
-240 LRSEYYHIRK
+240 
-250 AINGGATTVEEMD
+250 GGATTIEEMNV
-263 MMIKNGELT
+263 MIKNGELT
-272 TISSPTKSMNKEVQK
+272 TIYSPTKSMSKEVQK
-287 QVEEVK
+287 QIEEIK

-308 SMVTSGIQPGL
+308 NMVTSGIQPGL

-345 VNMHVI
+345 INMHVI

-418 LTDDDGVEIPKTFYY
+418 LTDDDGIEIPKTFYY

-450 AIRGRVFTQDLNF
+450 AIKGRVFTQDLSF

-484 SSVAKIKAF
+484 TSTAKIKAF
-493 DYLSDLADEGSQ
+493 DYLSDLADKGSK
-505 MEVSIRSFVTCA
+505 MEVSIRSFVTSA
-517 RLFQSQ
+517 RLFQMQ
-523 QENEDFSDDEIKS
+523 QEDSENFTDEQIKS
-536 MIKDQVTNQAIKG
+536 MIKDQVTNQAIKS

>member
-1 MTFLEFLHCKNISNG
+1 MTFLEFLEYKNENIH
-16 SINEAFKESD
+16 EAFKESD
-26 LDKAIKLIANL
+26 LDKAINLIANL
-37 LSKETNTK
+37 LSKETNTQ
-45 IVELG
+45 IINLG
-50 TLDMNRGG
+50 TIDVIRGG
-58 KDFTSYMLCISTGAS
+58 KDFISYMLCISKDKFGQ
-73 NEFDKL
+73 FDKM
-79 LTIDFLKSDKS
+79 LTIDFLKSDSS

-99 NKDTLNKILWG
+99 NKEAINKVLWG
-110 DDKELSV
+110 DDKEQSV

-126 GASIIYFIPI
+126 GASIVYFIPI
-136 MARVIQTNKFELTKD
+136 MSRVIMTNKFELTKD
-151 EVQRAATGVFKEGQ
+151 EVQRAAIGIFKEGR
-165 IDFFLKKSGIIFD
+165 IDFFLKKNGIIFN
-178 GLLKYNVYDT
+178 GNLKYNIYNT
-188 IYNGNKNIDIIK
+188 IYKGNNNIDIIQDTFK
-200 EAFTQKISEMKTE
+200 QNIYEMNTSLKD
-213 LQQKRKEVAKQYRQ
+213 KRKELVQTEREAIAAGDRDLVKQVRAEYRQ
-227 ATIANDDQELIKR
+227 ITQAMK
-240 LRSEYYHIRK
+240 
-250 AINGGATTVEEMD
+250 GGATTIEEMNV
-263 MMIKNGELT
+263 MIKNGELT
-272 TISSPTKSMNKEVQK
+272 TISSPTKSMSKEVQK
-287 QVEEVK
+287 QIEEIK

-308 SMVTSGIQPGL
+308 NMVTSGIQPGL

-345 VNMHVI
+345 INMHVI

-369 KGEIIVID
+369 KGEIIVFD

-418 LTDDDGVEIPKTFYY
+418 LTDDDGIEIPKTFYY

-450 AIRGRVFTQDLNF
+450 AIKGRVFTQDLSF

-484 SSVAKIKAF
+484 TSTAKIKAF
-493 DYLSDLADEGSQ
+493 DYISDLADEGSK
-505 MEVSIRSFVTCA
+505 MEVSIRSFVTSA
-517 RLFQSQ
+517 RLFQMQ
-523 QENEDFSDDEIKS
+523 QEDSENFTDEQIKS
-536 MIKDQVTNQAIKG
+536 MIKDQVTNQAIKS

>member
-1 MTFLEFLHCKNISNG
+1 MTFLEFLEYKNENIH
-16 SINEAFKESD
+16 EAFKESD
-26 LDKAIKLIANL
+26 LDKAINLIANL
-37 LSKETNTK
+37 LSKETNTQ
-45 IVELG
+45 IINLG
-50 TLDMNRGG
+50 TIDVIRGG
-58 KDFTSYMLCISTGAS
+58 KDFISYMLCISKDKFGK
-73 NEFDKL
+73 FDKM
-79 LTIDFLKSDKS
+79 LTIDFLKSDSS

-99 NKDTLNKILWG
+99 NKEAINKVLWG
-110 DDKELSV
+110 DDKEQSV

-126 GASIIYFIPI
+126 GASIVYFIPI
-136 MARVIQTNKFELTKD
+136 MSRVIMTNKFELTKD
-151 EVQRAATGVFKEGQ
+151 EVQRAAIGIFKEGR
-165 IDFFLKKSGIIFD
+165 IDFFLKKNGIIYE
-178 GLLKYNVYDT
+178 GNLKYNIYNT
-188 IYNGNKNIDIIK
+188 IYKCNNNIDIIQDTFK
-200 EAFTQKISEMKTE
+200 QNISEMNTSLKD
-213 LQQKRKEVAKQYRQ
+213 KRKELVQTEREAIAAGDMDLVKQVRAEYRQ
-227 ATIANDDQELIKR
+227 ITQAMK
-240 LRSEYYHIRK
+240 
-250 AINGGATTVEEMD
+250 GGATTIEEMNV
-263 MMIKNGELT
+263 MIKNGELT
-272 TISSPTKSMNKEVQK
+272 TISSPTKSMSKEIQK
-287 QVEEVK
+287 QIEEIK

-308 SMVTSGIQPGL
+308 NMVTSGIQPGL

-345 VNMHVI
+345 INMHVI

-418 LTDDDGVEIPKTFYY
+418 LTDDDGIEIPKTFYY

-450 AIRGRVFTQDLNF
+450 AIKGRVFTQDLSF

-484 SSVAKIKAF
+484 TSTAKIKAF
-493 DYLSDLADEGSQ
+493 DYLSDLADKGSK
-505 MEVSIRSFVTCA
+505 MEVSIRSFVTSA
-517 RLFQSQ
+517 RLFQMQ
-523 QENEDFSDDEIKS
+523 QEDSENFTDEQIKS
-536 MIKDQVTNQAIKG
+536 MIKDQVTNQAIKS

>member
-1 MTFLEFLHCKNISNG
+1 MTFLEFLECKNENIH
-16 SINEAFKESD
+16 EAYKESD
-26 LDKAIKLIANL
+26 LDKAISMIANL
-37 LSKETNTK
+37 LSKETNTRVVN
-45 IVELG
+45 IG
-50 TLDMNRGG
+50 TIDTIRGG
-58 KDFTSYMLCISTGAS
+58 KDFTSYMLCISNETGQ
-73 NEFDKL
+73 FDKM
-79 LTIDFLKSDKS
+79 LTIDFLKSDNS

-99 NKDTLNKILWG
+99 NKDAVNKVLWG
-110 DDKELSV
+110 DDKDQSI

-126 GASIIYFIPI
+126 GASIVYFIPI
-136 MARVIQTNKFELTKD
+136 MSRVIKTNKFELTKD
-151 EVQRAATGVFKEGQ
+151 EVQRAASGVFKEGQ
-165 IDFFLKKSGIIFD
+165 IDFFLKKSGIIYE
-178 GLLKYNVYDT
+178 GMLKYNVYST
-188 IYNGNKNIDIIK
+188 IYMGKNNNIDIIQ
-200 EAFTQKISEMKTE
+200 ETFTQKISEMKTE

-227 ATIANDDQELIKR
+227 ATIAGDDPELIKR
-240 LRSEYYHIRK
+240 LRSEYYQIRK
-250 AINGGATTVEEMD
+250 AINGGATTVEEMN
-263 MMIKNGELT
+263 MTIKNGELAT
-272 TISSPTKSMNKEVQK
+272 FSSPTKSMSNETKK
-287 QVEEVK
+287 KVEEIQ
-293 HKEPELAFKEMRGYL
+293 HKEPEVAFKEMRGYL
-308 SMVTSGIQPGL
+308 NMVTSGIQPGL

-334 KFLKSKGYNDD
+334 KFLKSQGYNDD

-369 KGEIIVID
+369 QGEIIVID

-450 AIRGRVFTQDLNF
+450 AIKGRVFTQDLNF

-471 IKQIMPAIEEGRL
+471 IKQIMPAIEEGKL
-484 SSVAKIKAF
+484 NSTAKIKAF

-505 MEVSIRSFVTCA
+505 MEISIRSFVTCA
-517 RLFQSQ
+517 RLFQMQ
-523 QENEDFSDDEIKS
+523 QKSNDEFTDEQIKS
-536 MIKDQVTNQAIKG
+536 MIKDQVTNQAIKT

>member
-1 MTFLEFLHCKNISNG
+1 MTFLEFLEYKNENIH
-16 SINEAFKESD
+16 EAFKESD
-26 LDKAIKLIANL
+26 LDKAINLIANL
-37 LSKETNTK
+37 LSKETNTQ
-45 IVELG
+45 IINLG
-50 TLDMNRGG
+50 TIDVIRGG
-58 KDFTSYMLCISTGAS
+58 KDFISYMLCISKDKFGK
-73 NEFDKL
+73 FDKM
-79 LTIDFLKSDKS
+79 LTIDFLKSDSS

-99 NKDTLNKILWG
+99 NKEAINKVLWG
-110 DDKELSV
+110 DDKEQSV

-126 GASIIYFIPI
+126 GASIVYFIPI
-136 MARVIQTNKFELTKD
+136 MSRVIMTNKFELTKD
-151 EVQRAATGVFKEGQ
+151 EVQRAAIGIFKEGR
-165 IDFFLKKSGIIFD
+165 IDFFLKKNGIIYE
-178 GLLKYNVYDT
+178 GNLKYNIYNT
-188 IYNGNKNIDIIK
+188 IYKCNNNIDIIQDTFK
-200 EAFTQKISEMKTE
+200 QNISEMNTSLKD
-213 LQQKRKEVAKQYRQ
+213 KRKELVQTEREAIAAGDRDLVKQVRAEYRQ
-227 ATIANDDQELIKR
+227 ITQAMK
-240 LRSEYYHIRK
+240 
-250 AINGGATTVEEMD
+250 GGATTIEEMNV
-263 MMIKNGELT
+263 MIKNGELT
-272 TISSPTKSMNKEVQK
+272 TISSPTKSMSKEIQK
-287 QVEEVK
+287 QIEEIK

-308 SMVTSGIQPGL
+308 NMVTSGIQPGL

-345 VNMHVI
+345 INMHVI

-418 LTDDDGVEIPKTFYY
+418 LTDDDGIEIPKTFYY

-450 AIRGRVFTQDLNF
+450 AIKGRVFTQDLSF

-484 SSVAKIKAF
+484 TSTAKIKAF
-493 DYLSDLADEGSQ
+493 DYLSDLADKGSK
-505 MEVSIRSFVTCA
+505 MEVSIRSFVTSA
-517 RLFQSQ
+517 RLFQMQ
-523 QENEDFSDDEIKS
+523 QEDSENFTDEQIKS
-536 MIKDQVTNQAIKG
+536 MIKDQVTNQAIKS

>member
-1 MTFLEFLHCKNISNG
+1 MTFLEFLECKNISNG

-37 LSKETNTK
+37 LAKETNTR
-45 IVELG
+45 IIELG
-50 TLDMNRGG
+50 TIDMTRAG
-58 KDFTSYMLCISTGAS
+58 KDFTSYMLCISGGGS
-73 NEFDKL
+73 NNFDKL
-79 LTIDFLKSDKS
+79 LTIDFLKSDNS

-99 NKDTLNKILWG
+99 NKDATNKILWS
-110 DDKELSV
+110 DDKDISV

-126 GASIIYFIPI
+126 GASIVYFIPI

-151 EVQRAATGVFKEGQ
+151 EVQRAASGVFKEGQ
-165 IDFFLKKSGIIFD
+165 IDFFLKKSGIIYE
-178 GLLKYNVYDT
+178 GNLKYNVYST
-188 IYNGNKNIDIIK
+188 IYNGNKNIDIIQETFK
-200 EAFTQKISEMKTE
+200 QNISEMNNS
-213 LQQKRKEVAKQYRQ
+213 LRDKRKELVQTEREAIANGDKDLVKQVRAEYRQ
-227 ATIANDDQELIKR
+227 ITQAIK
-240 LRSEYYHIRK
+240 
-250 AINGGATTVEEMD
+250 GGATTIEEMD
-263 MMIKNGELT
+263 MMIKNGELA
-272 TISSPTKSMNKEVQK
+272 TISSPKKSMSKEVQK
-287 QVEEVK
+287 EVEEVK

-369 KGEIIVID
+369 KGEIILID

-484 SSVAKIKAF
+484 LSVAKIKAF

-505 MEVSIRSFVTCA
+505 MEISIRSFVTCA

-536 MIKDQVTNQAIKG
+536 MIKDQVTNQALKG

>member
-1 MTFLEFLHCKNISNG
+1 MTFLEFLENKNISND
-16 SINEAFKESD
+16 SINEAFKGSD
-26 LDKAIKLIANL
+26 LDKAINLISNL
-37 LSKETNTK
+37 ITKETNMK
-45 IVELG
+45 SASLG
-50 TLDMNRGG
+50 TTDIVRGG
-58 KDFTSYMLCISTGAS
+58 KNFNSYLLCTLSSDGK
-73 NEFDKL
+73 FDKL
-79 LTIDFLKSDKS
+79 LTIDFLASDKS
-90 RVPYSFAFY
+90 MVPYSFAFY
-99 NKDTLNKILWG
+99 NKESLEKILWG
-110 DDKELSV
+110 DDKEQFVS
-117 KSVLSVYTL
+117 SVLSVYTL
-126 GASIIYFIPI
+126 GSSIVYFIPI
-136 MARVIQTNKFELTKD
+136 ICRVLLTNKFELTKD
-151 EVQRAATGVFKEGQ
+151 EVRRAAQNVYKEGQ
-165 IDFFLKKSGIIFD
+165 TDFFLKKSGIIFD
-178 GLLKYNVYDT
+178 GLLKYNVYST
-188 IYNGNKNIDIIK
+188 IYNRKNNIDIIK
-200 EAFTQKISEMKTE
+200 ETFTQKVSEMKTE
-213 LQQKRKEVAKQYRQ
+213 LQQKSKEVAKQYRQ
-227 ATIANDDQELIKR
+227 ATLAGDDQELIKK

-250 AINGGATTVEEMD
+250 AINGGATSLQEMD
-263 MMIKNGELT
+263 MMIKRKEKT
-272 TISSPTKSMNKEVQK
+272 TFASPTKSMSNETKK
-287 QVEEVK
+287 KVEEIQ
-293 HKEPELAFKEMRGYL
+293 HKEPEVAFKEMRGYL
-308 SMVTSGIQPGL
+308 NMVTSGIQPGL

-334 KFLKSKGYNDD
+334 KFLKSQGYNDD

-382 IGPKAPEDTIN
+382 IGPKAAEDTIN

-406 KGRKISYRITGR
+406 KGRKISYRISGR

-440 TNYSV
+440 TNYSI

-471 IKQIMPAIEEGRL
+471 IKQIMPAIEDGQIN
-484 SSVAKIKAF
+484 SVAKIKAF

-505 MEVSIRSFVTCA
+505 MEISIRSFITCA
-517 RLFQSQ
+517 RLFQMQ
-523 QENEDFSDDEIKS
+523 QKTNDLFSDDEIKS

>member
-1 MTFLEFLHCKNISNG
+1 MTFLEFLECKNENIH
-16 SINEAFKESD
+16 EAYKESD
-26 LDKAIKLIANL
+26 LDKAISMIANL
-37 LSKETNTK
+37 LSKETNMQ
-45 IVELG
+45 IVNLG
-50 TLDMNRGG
+50 TIDTIRGG
-58 KDFTSYMLCISTGAS
+58 KDFTSYMLCISNETGQ
-73 NEFDKL
+73 FDKM
-79 LTIDFLKSDKS
+79 LTIDFLKSDNS

-99 NKDTLNKILWG
+99 NKDAVNKVLWG
-110 DDKELSV
+110 DDKDQSI

-126 GASIIYFIPI
+126 GASIVYFIPI
-136 MARVIQTNKFELTKD
+136 MSRVIKTNKFELTKD
-151 EVQRAATGVFKEGQ
+151 EVQRAASGVFKEGQ
-165 IDFFLKKSGIIFD
+165 IDFFLKKSGIIYE
-178 GLLKYNVYDT
+178 GMLKYNVYST
-188 IYNGNKNIDIIK
+188 IYMGKNNNIDIIQ
-200 EAFTQKISEMKTE
+200 ETFTQKISEMKTE

-227 ATIANDDQELIKR
+227 ATIAGDDPELIKR
-240 LRSEYYHIRK
+240 LRSEYYQIRK
-250 AINGGATTVEEMD
+250 AINGGATTVEEMN
-263 MMIKNGELT
+263 MTIKNGELAT
-272 TISSPTKSMNKEVQK
+272 FSSPTKSMSNETKK
-287 QVEEVK
+287 KVEEIQ
-293 HKEPELAFKEMRGYL
+293 HKEPEVAFKEMRGYL
-308 SMVTSGIQPGL
+308 NMVTSGIQPGL

-334 KFLKSKGYNDD
+334 KFLKSQGYNDD

-369 KGEIIVID
+369 QGEIIVID

-450 AIRGRVFTQDLNF
+450 AIKGRVFTQDLNF

-471 IKQIMPAIEEGRL
+471 IKQIMPAIEEGKL
-484 SSVAKIKAF
+484 NSTAKIKAF

-505 MEVSIRSFVTCA
+505 MEISIRSFVTCA
-517 RLFQSQ
+517 RLFQMQ
-523 QENEDFSDDEIKS
+523 QKSNDEFTDEQIKS
-536 MIKDQVTNQAIKG
+536 MIKDQVTNQAIKT

>member
-1 MTFLEFLHCKNISNG
+1 MTFLEFLEYKNENIH
-16 SINEAFKESD
+16 EAFKESD
-26 LDKAIKLIANL
+26 LDKAINLIANL
-37 LSKETNTK
+37 LSKETNTQ
-45 IVELG
+45 IINLG
-50 TLDMNRGG
+50 TIDVIRGG
-58 KDFTSYMLCISTGAS
+58 KDFISYMLCISKDKFGK
-73 NEFDKL
+73 FDKM
-79 LTIDFLKSDKS
+79 LTIDFLKSDSS

-99 NKDTLNKILWG
+99 NKEAINKVLWG
-110 DDKELSV
+110 DDKEQSV

-126 GASIIYFIPI
+126 GASIVYFIPI
-136 MARVIQTNKFELTKD
+136 MSRVIMTNKFELTKD
-151 EVQRAATGVFKEGQ
+151 EVQRAAIGIFKEGR
-165 IDFFLKKSGIIFD
+165 IDFFLKKNGIIYE
-178 GLLKYNVYDT
+178 GNLKYNIYNT
-188 IYNGNKNIDIIK
+188 IYKGNNNIDIIQDTFK
-200 EAFTQKISEMKTE
+200 QNISEMNTSLKD
-213 LQQKRKEVAKQYRQ
+213 KRKELVQTEREAIAAGDMDLVKQVRAEYRQ
-227 ATIANDDQELIKR
+227 ITQAMK
-240 LRSEYYHIRK
+240 
-250 AINGGATTVEEMD
+250 GGATTIEEMNV
-263 MMIKNGELT
+263 MIKNGELT
-272 TISSPTKSMNKEVQK
+272 TISSPTKSMSKEVQK
-287 QVEEVK
+287 QIEEIK

-308 SMVTSGIQPGL
+308 NMVTSGIQPGL

-345 VNMHVI
+345 INMHVI

-418 LTDDDGVEIPKTFYY
+418 LTDDDGIEIPKTFYY

-450 AIRGRVFTQDLNF
+450 AIKGRVFTQDLSF

-484 SSVAKIKAF
+484 TSTAKIKAF
-493 DYLSDLADEGSQ
+493 DYLSDLADKGSK
-505 MEVSIRSFVTCA
+505 MEVSIRSFVTSA
-517 RLFQSQ
+517 RLFQMQ
-523 QENEDFSDDEIKS
+523 QEDSENFTDEQIKS
-536 MIKDQVTNQAIKG
+536 MIKDQVTNQAIKS

>member
-1 MTFLEFLHCKNISNG
+1 MTFLEFLEYKNENIH
-16 SINEAFKESD
+16 EAFKESD
-26 LDKAIKLIANL
+26 LDKAINLIANL
-37 LSKETNTK
+37 LSKETNTQ
-45 IVELG
+45 IINLG
-50 TLDMNRGG
+50 TIDVIRGG
-58 KDFTSYMLCISTGAS
+58 KDFISYMLCISKDKFGK
-73 NEFDKL
+73 FDKM
-79 LTIDFLKSDKS
+79 LTIDFLKSDSS

-99 NKDTLNKILWG
+99 NKEAINKVLWG
-110 DDKELSV
+110 DDKEQSV

-126 GASIIYFIPI
+126 GASIVYFIPI
-136 MARVIQTNKFELTKD
+136 MSRVIMTNKFELTKD
-151 EVQRAATGVFKEGQ
+151 EVQRAAIGIFKEGR
-165 IDFFLKKSGIIFD
+165 IDFFLKKNGIIYE
-178 GLLKYNVYDT
+178 GNLKYNIYNT
-188 IYNGNKNIDIIK
+188 IYKCNNNIDIIQDTFK
-200 EAFTQKISEMKTE
+200 QNISEMNTSLKD
-213 LQQKRKEVAKQYRQ
+213 KRKELVQTEREAIAAGDIDLVKQVRAEYRQ
-227 ATIANDDQELIKR
+227 ITQAMK
-240 LRSEYYHIRK
+240 
-250 AINGGATTVEEMD
+250 GGATTIEEMNV
-263 MMIKNGELT
+263 MIKNGELT
-272 TISSPTKSMNKEVQK
+272 TISSPTKSMSKEIQK
-287 QVEEVK
+287 QIEEIK

-308 SMVTSGIQPGL
+308 NMVTSGIQPGL

-345 VNMHVI
+345 INMHVI

-418 LTDDDGVEIPKTFYY
+418 LTDDDGIEIPKTFYY

-450 AIRGRVFTQDLNF
+450 AIKGRVFTQDLSF

-484 SSVAKIKAF
+484 TSTAKIKAF
-493 DYLSDLADEGSQ
+493 DYLSDLADKGSK
-505 MEVSIRSFVTCA
+505 MEVSIRSFVTSA
-517 RLFQSQ
+517 RLFQMQ
-523 QENEDFSDDEIKS
+523 QEDSENFTDEQIKS
-536 MIKDQVTNQAIKG
+536 MIKDQVTNQAIKS

>member
-1 MTFLEFLHCKNISNG
+1 MTFLEFLEYKNENIH
-16 SINEAFKESD
+16 EAFKESD
-26 LDKAIKLIANL
+26 LDKAINLIANL
-37 LSKETNTK
+37 LSKETNTQ
-45 IVELG
+45 IINLG
-50 TLDMNRGG
+50 TIDVIRGG
-58 KDFTSYMLCISTGAS
+58 KDFISYMLCISKDKFGQ
-73 NEFDKL
+73 FDKM
-79 LTIDFLKSDKS
+79 LTIDFLKSDSS

-99 NKDTLNKILWG
+99 NKEAINKVLWG
-110 DDKELSV
+110 DDKEQSV

-126 GASIIYFIPI
+126 GASIVYFIPI
-136 MARVIQTNKFELTKD
+136 MSRVIMTNKFELTKD
-151 EVQRAATGVFKEGQ
+151 EVQRAAIGIFKEGR
-165 IDFFLKKSGIIFD
+165 IDFFLKKNGIIFN
-178 GLLKYNVYDT
+178 GNLKYNIYNT
-188 IYNGNKNIDIIK
+188 IYKGNNNIDIIQDTFK
-200 EAFTQKISEMKTE
+200 QNIYEMNTSLKD
-213 LQQKRKEVAKQYRQ
+213 KRKELVQTEREAIAAGDRDLVKQVRAEYRQ
-227 ATIANDDQELIKR
+227 ITQAMK
-240 LRSEYYHIRK
+240 
-250 AINGGATTVEEMD
+250 GGATTIEEMNV
-263 MMIKNGELT
+263 MIKNGELT
-272 TISSPTKSMNKEVQK
+272 TISSPTKSMSKEVQK
-287 QVEEVK
+287 QIEEIK

-308 SMVTSGIQPGL
+308 NMVTSGIQPGL

-345 VNMHVI
+345 INMHVI

-369 KGEIIVID
+369 KGEIIVFD
-377 DADSL
+377 DADSI

-418 LTDDDGVEIPKTFYY
+418 LTDDDGIEIPKTFYY

-450 AIRGRVFTQDLNF
+450 AIKGRVFTQDLSF

-484 SSVAKIKAF
+484 TSTAKIKAF
-493 DYLSDLADEGSQ
+493 DYISDLADEGSK
-505 MEVSIRSFVTCA
+505 MEVSIRSFVTSA
-517 RLFQSQ
+517 RLFQMQ
-523 QENEDFSDDEIKS
+523 QEDSENFTDEQIKS
-536 MIKDQVTNQAIKG
+536 MIKDQVTNQAIKS

>member
-16 SINEAFKESD
+16 SLNEAFKESD
-26 LDKAIKLIANL
+26 LDKAIKLISNL
-37 LSKETNTK
+37 ITKETNIK
-45 IVELG
+45 IANLG
-50 TLDMNRGG
+50 IMDIVRGG
-58 KDFTSYMLCISTGAS
+58 KKFNSYLLCTLDSDGK
-73 NEFDKL
+73 FDKL
-79 LTIDFLKSDKS
+79 LTIDFLESDKS
-90 RVPYSFAFY
+90 KIPYSFAFY
-99 NKDTLNKILWG
+99 NKESLEKILWG
-110 DDKELSV
+110 DDKEQFVS
-117 KSVLSVYTL
+117 SVLSVYTL
-126 GASIIYFIPI
+126 GSSIIYFIPI
-136 MARVIQTNKFELTKD
+136 ICRVLLTNKFELTKD
-151 EVQRAATGVFKEGQ
+151 EVRRAAQNVYKEGQ
-165 IDFFLKKSGIIFD
+165 NDFFMKKSGIIFD
-178 GLLKYNVYDT
+178 GLLKYNVYST
-188 IYNGNKNIDIIK
+188 IYNGKNNIDIIQ
-200 EAFTQKISEMKTE
+200 ETFTQKLSEMKTE
-213 LQQKRKEVAKQYRQ
+213 LQQRSKEVAKQYRQ
-227 ATIANDDQELIKR
+227 ATIAADDPELIKQ
-240 LRSEYYHIRK
+240 LRSEYYRIRK
-250 AINGGATTVEEMD
+250 AINGGATTLEEMD
-263 MMIKNGELT
+263 MMIKQQEKT
-272 TISSPTKSMNKEVQK
+272 TFSSPTKSMNNETKK
-287 QVEEVK
+287 QVEEIQ
-293 HKEPELAFKEMRGYL
+293 HKEPEVAFKEMRGYL
-308 SMVTSGIQPGL
+308 NMVTSGIQPGL

-369 KGEIIVID
+369 KGEIILID

-418 LTDDDGVEIPKTFYY
+418 LTDDDGIEIPKTFYY

-493 DYLSDLADEGSQ
+493 DYLSDLADDGSK

-517 RLFQSQ
+517 RLFQMQ
-523 QENEDFSDDEIKS
+523 QEDSENFTDDQIKS

>member
-1 MTFLEFLHCKNISNG
+1 MTFLEFLECKNENIH
-16 SINEAFKESD
+16 EAFKESD
-26 LDKAIKLIANL
+26 LDKAIKLISNL
-37 LSKETNTK
+37 ITKETNIK
-45 IVELG
+45 IVNLG
-50 TLDMNRGG
+50 VMNIVRGG
-58 KDFTSYMLCISTGAS
+58 KNFNSYLLCTLNSDS
-73 NEFDKL
+73 KFDKL
-79 LTIDFLKSDKS
+79 LTIDFLESDKS
-90 RVPYSFAFY
+90 QIPYSFAFY
-99 NKDTLNKILWG
+99 NKESLEKILWG
-110 DDKELSV
+110 EDKEQSV
-117 KSVLSVYTL
+117 SSVLSVYTL
-126 GASIIYFIPI
+126 GSSIIYFIPI
-136 MARVIQTNKFELTKD
+136 ICRVLLTNKFELTKD
-151 EVQRAATGVFKEGQ
+151 EVRRAAQNVYKEGQ
-165 IDFFLKKSGIIFD
+165 NDFFLKKSGIIFD

-188 IYNGNKNIDIIK
+188 IYISKNNTDIIK
-200 EAFTQKISEMKTE
+200 ETFTQKISEMKTE
-213 LQQKRKEVAKQYRQ
+213 LQQKRKELAKQYRQ
-227 ATIANDDQELIKR
+227 ATLAGDDPELIKQ
-240 LRSEYYHIRK
+240 LRSEYYQIRK
-250 AINGGATTVEEMD
+250 AIYGGATSLEEMD
-263 MMIKNGELT
+263 MMIKKRERT
-272 TISSPTKSMNKEVQK
+272 SFASPTKSMSKEVQK
-287 QVEEVK
+287 QVEEIQ

-308 SMVTSGIQPGL
+308 NMVTSGIQPGL

-326 IGKTYRVM
+326 IGKTYRVT
-334 KFLKSKGYNDD
+334 KFLKSKGYTDD

-369 KGEIIVID
+369 KGEIILID

-393 ILKAALDSNDNDG
+393 ILKAALDSNDSDG
-406 KGRKISYRITGR
+406 KGRKISYRISGR

-440 TNYSV
+440 TNYSI

-484 SSVAKIKAF
+484 TSTAKIKAF
-493 DYLSDLADEGSQ
+493 DYLSDLADEGSK

-517 RLFQSQ
+517 RLFQMQ
-523 QENEDFSDDEIKS
+523 QEDSETFTDEQIKS

>member
-1 MTFLEFLHCKNISNG
+1 MTFLEFLECKNENIH
-16 SINEAFKESD
+16 EAYKESD
-26 LDKAIKLIANL
+26 LDKAINLIANL
-37 LSKETNTK
+37 LSKETNTR
-45 IVELG
+45 VVNLG
-50 TLDMNRGG
+50 TIDIIRGG
-58 KDFTSYMLCISTGAS
+58 KDFTSYMLCIS
-73 NEFDKL
+73 NETSKFEKM
-79 LTIDFLKSDKS
+79 LTIDFLKSDNS

-99 NKDTLNKILWG
+99 NKDAVNKVLWG
-110 DDKELSV
+110 DDKDQSI

-126 GASIIYFIPI
+126 GASIVYFIPI
-136 MARVIQTNKFELTKD
+136 MSRVIKTNKFELTKD
-151 EVQRAATGVFKEGQ
+151 EVQRAALGVFKEGQ
-165 IDFFLKKSGIIFD
+165 IDFFLKKSGIIYE
-178 GLLKYNVYDT
+178 GMLKYNVYDT
-188 IYNGNKNIDIIK
+188 IYKYKNNIDIIK
-200 EAFTQKISEMKTE
+200 ETFTQKISEMKTE

-227 ATIANDDQELIKR
+227 ATIEGDDPELIKR
-240 LRSEYYHIRK
+240 LRSEYYQIRK
-250 AINGGATTVEEMD
+250 AINGGATTVEEMN
-263 MMIKNGELT
+263 MTIKNGELST
-272 TISSPTKSMNKEVQK
+272 FSSPTKSMSNETKK
-287 QVEEVK
+287 KVEEIQ
-293 HKEPELAFKEMRGYL
+293 HKEPEVAFKEMRGYL
-308 SMVTSGIQPGL
+308 NMVTSGIQPGL

-334 KFLKSKGYNDD
+334 KFLKSQGYNDD

-369 KGEIIVID
+369 QGEIIVID

-440 TNYSV
+440 TNYSI
-445 GQLDS
+445 GQIDS
-450 AIRGRVFTQDLNF
+450 AIKGRVFTQDLNF

-471 IKQIMPAIEEGRL
+471 IKQIMPAIEEGKL
-484 SSVAKIKAF
+484 NSIAKIKAF

-505 MEVSIRSFVTCA
+505 MEISIRSFVTCA
-517 RLFQSQ
+517 RLFQMQ
-523 QENEDFSDDEIKS
+523 QKSNDEFTDEQIKS
-536 MIKDQVTNQAIKG
+536 MIKDQVTNQALKT